1 MRQVSM
7 RAAYRSPHES
17 SRSCAITCGAA
28 TASCSRQART
38 DSPASSQPVQV
49 ADRGDHVGGIGAHRA
64 ARADQPV
71 GGQPFQ
77 QRVQHH
83 LIQPAGGDA
92 GPEFTQDRMVET
104 GVGQVQAQRVFP
116 VDAGADMLGG
126 LTVRQI
132 LRLLEDRH
140 QGKPGRRPARLA
152 ARPVAAR
159 ELLIRQ
165 PLAELVAHQHRQR
178 TLTLAPVH
186 RRDRRGDLRRD
197 LRPWLRTTEDEATGA
212 PWGTRSADEG
222 SVTVVSVVP
231 IDTPSLGDRS
241 YLVSDGEIAVV
252 IDPQRDIDRVL
263 QLAGAT
269 GVRIT
274 QVFETHV
281 HNDYVSGGLEL
292 ARVAGADYLL
302 AADDAVAFPRLGL
315 GDRAVVQT
323 GALTV
328 RALRTPGHTFTHLSY
343 LVEAEGRPVGV
354 FTGGSLL
361 YGSTGRPDLL
371 GSDATRA
378 LVRAQYRSA
387 RRLAAE
393 LPADTPV
400 YPTHG
405 FGSFCSA
412 SQSEADSS
420 TLAQE
425 TRSNPV
431 LTLDEDAYVEQL
443 LAGLGAYPTYYAQM
457 APVNRAGPA
466 PVDLSPPVAADVEQ
480 LRRRLAAGEWVVDL
494 RPSRAFAHGHAAG
507 TVSAGM
513 DGNLAIYLGW
523 VMPWGTP
530 VTLLGE
536 TREQRHRGSPRHHPA
551 QV

>member
-1 MRQVSM
+1 M
-7 RAAYRSPHES
+7 
-17 SRSCAITCGAA
+17 
-28 TASCSRQART
+28 
-38 DSPASSQPVQV
+38 
-49 ADRGDHVGGIGAHRA
+49 
-64 ARADQPV
+64 
-71 GGQPFQ
+71 
-77 QRVQHH
+77 
-83 LIQPAGGDA
+83 
-92 GPEFTQDRMVET
+92 
-104 GVGQVQAQRVFP
+104 
-116 VDAGADMLGG
+116 
-126 LTVRQI
+126 
-132 LRLLEDRH
+132 
-140 QGKPGRRPARLA
+140 
-152 ARPVAAR
+152 
-159 ELLIRQ
+159 
-165 PLAELVAHQHRQR
+165 
-178 TLTLAPVH
+178 
-186 RRDRRGDLRRD
+186 
-197 LRPWLRTTEDEATGA
+197 
-212 PWGTRSADEG
+212 
-222 SVTVVSVVP
+222 VSVVP

-302 AADDAVAFPRLGL
+302 AADDAAAFPRVGL

-328 RALRTPGHTFTHLSY
+328 RALHTPGHTFTHLSY

-371 GSDATRA
+371 GPDATPA

-431 LTLDEDAYVEQL
+431 LTLDEDAYVGQL

-466 PVDLSPPVAADVEQ
+466 PVDLSPPVVADVEQ
-480 LRRRLAAGEWVVDL
+480 LRRRLAAGEWLVDL
-494 RPSRAFAHGHAAG
+494 RPGRAFAHGHAAG
-507 TVSAGM
+507 TVSVGL
-513 DGNLAIYLGW
+513 DGNLATYLGW

-536 TREQRHRGSPRHHPA
+536 TREQVAQAQREMVRIGIDRPAAAATGSPSSWAGGAALRSFNTADFAALAAPPAVGEREVLDVRRNEEWRDSHVAGARHLPLHELPA
-551 QV
+551 RLAEVPPDKEIWVYCATGYRSAIAASLLERAGRRVVMIDDEFANAGAAGVTLATGDFAEVSR